1 MRLQRWLIAISLTF
15 GSTLLV
21 ATIAQDP
28 PKANPPVDTKPD
40 KLPDGVQI
48 ENRGPVHEAFANPG
62 AQTRG
67 GLESSAAPKAPPPP
81 VPEIPPDEKPTGAN
95 VTWIPGYW
103 QFDTEKKDFIWVS
116 GFYRNAPPGR
126 TWSAGEWKVENGQ
139 HRYIPGYWKL
149 SNESSWRIDLPEPP
163 QSVEAGPNV
172 PAPHNDAQWI
182 PGHWVYRN
190 DNYVWQPGYWGEVED
205 NMVWTPGQYNYTGSG
220 YRYVTG
226 YWDYCLEDRGLL
238 FAPVFFT
245 RPLWLTPGWAYQPCF
260 GINIGFGGGWGW
272 GWGGFYDN
280 LFIGPGCGSFWFGN
294 CGGWRGWGAGFRPWC
309 WNGGRGFANPVF
321 NHYCWL
327 NRQNP
332 GWRNNL
338 QQGYALRRM
347 GVVPGANRQFNG
359 MNAGGRGRQF
369 NVNQNALN
377 NATNLV
383 SKVGGERAGQQ
394 FADRVNKGATIQQVN
409 TALKQTNS
417 PNLVQPA
424 KDVLRNQRL
433 AQSLPSKSTV
443 ATDKPALSGNT
454 RSTDIGNSIRNAALN
469 SNTTVASRGAI
480 GTGKVVSNRPSLA
493 PTSESQ
499 LRSQIGSAVRS
510 SPSGTIGRSDIA
522 RSTRGATEGSSNSV
536 RSGTGS
542 VDSGL
547 RLSSGNN
554 MSSRV
559 TGGSSVGSSS
569 ARSLSPSIGSGNSS
583 SSFRSAPS
591 FGGLSDSGSRGSFSG
606 SSNPGSSSR
615 GSLGS
620 GSSNFS
626 GSRGSTMGGSSFSGS
641 RGSAGGSFGGGGSR
655 GGSMGGGGGG
665 SRGGGGGKR

>member
-1 MRLQRWLIAISLTF
+1 MRLQRWLLAISLTVS
-15 GSTLLV
+15 STLLV

-67 GLESSAAPKAPPPP
+67 GLEGSTAPKAPPPQ
-81 VPEIPPDEKPTGAN
+81 VPEIPPDEKPTGEN

-103 QFDTEKKDFIWVS
+103 QFDNEKKDFIWVS

-126 TWSAGEWKVENGQ
+126 TWAAGEWKVENGQ

-172 PAPHNDAQWI
+172 PAPHKDAQWI
-182 PGHWVYRN
+182 PGHWVHRN
-190 DNYVWQPGYWGEVED
+190 DNYAWQPGYWGEVED
-205 NMVWTPGQYNYTGSG
+205 NMVWMPGQYTYTGSG

-280 LFIGPGCGSFWFGN
+280 LYIGPGCGSFWFGN

-309 WNGGRGFANPVF
+309 WNGNRGFANPVY

-332 GWRNNL
+332 GWKSNL
-338 QQGYALRRM
+338 QQGYALRQM
-347 GVVPGANRQFNG
+347 GVVPGANRQLQG
-359 MNAGGRGRQF
+359 MNADGRGRPF
-369 NVNQNALN
+369 NVNQNAMN

-409 TALKQTNS
+409 TALKQTS
-417 PNLVQPA
+417 SSNLVQPA

-433 AQSLPSKSTV
+433 AQSLPSKSSIT
-443 ATDKPALSGNT
+443 TEKPALNGNT
-454 RSTDIGNSIRNAALN
+454 RSTDIGNSIRSATMN
-469 SNTTVASRGAI
+469 SNTTLGSRGGAI
-480 GTGKVVSNRPSLA
+480 GTGKVISNRPSLA

-510 SPSGTIGRSDIA
+510 SPTGTIGRSDFT
-522 RSTRGATEGSSNSV
+522 RSTRGISEGSSNSI
-536 RSGTGS
+536 RGTNGSG
-542 VDSGL
+542 DAGL

-554 MSSRV
+554 MSNR
-559 TGGSSVGSSS
+559 GGDGSSGS
-569 ARSLSPSIGSGNSS
+569 RSFSPSIGSGNSS

-591 FGGLSDSGSRGSFSG
+591 TGGFSDSGSRGSLSGGFPSG
-606 SSNPGSSSR
+606 SSR
-615 GSLGS
+615 S
-620 GSSNFS
+620 GFS
-626 GSRGSTMGGSSFSGS
+626 GGTSNFSGS
-641 RGSAGGSFGGGGSR
+641 RGSAGGLSGGSR
-655 GGSMGGGGGG
+655 GGSMGGGSLGGGGG